1 MRQPVAISL
10 AALLMLVASGA
21 ATMAPAEPVTAT
33 LSATYSVRWTG
44 IEVGRFDTELQR
56 TGTDYR
62 LTYHART
69 SGPLE
74 WVARFSSTGWAMGR
88 LDGRT
93 VAPSH
98 FQGASRWR
106 DGEGFW
112 RVSFGAD
119 GAVTAL
125 ELDEWTRSDRE
136 PVPAALQRGPD
147 PLSLMPQ
154 AMLEA
159 GAGRTVEGR
168 SFDGRR
174 AMRYDLACAAEPSP
188 IAPAALGAA
197 TREALVCEVE
207 GALQAGRSKR
217 WSERA
222 EDRSSS
228 RPPVRI
234 WLVPEVGGLAY
245 WPVRIEAESR
255 FGQVTVELDTFS
267 DPRT

>member
-1 MRQPVAISL
+1 MRRLAIPPLALIVL
-10 AALLMLVASGA
+10 AAASIVGSA
-21 ATMAPAEPVTAT
+21 LAEPSTAA
-33 LSATYSVRWTG
+33 LQAGYSVRWSG
-44 IEVGRFDTELQR
+44 IEVGRFDTELR
-56 TGTDYR
+56 LGGDDYR
-62 LTYHART
+62 LTYHAQT
-69 SGPLE
+69 SGPLS
-74 WVARFSSTGWAMGR
+74 WVARFSSSGWALGR

-112 RVSFGAD
+112 RVSFAAD

-147 PLSLMPQ
+147 PLSLMLQ
-154 AMLEA
+154 AMFEA
-159 GAGRTVEGR
+159 DAGWTVVGR

-188 IAPAALGAA
+188 VAPAALGAA

-207 GALQAGRSKR
+207 GVLQAGRSKR

-222 EDRSSS
+222 EDRSHA

-234 WLVPEVGGLAY
+234 WLVPEVGGLPY

-255 FGQVTVELDTFS
+255 FGRVTVELDTFS
-267 DPRT
+267 APRA